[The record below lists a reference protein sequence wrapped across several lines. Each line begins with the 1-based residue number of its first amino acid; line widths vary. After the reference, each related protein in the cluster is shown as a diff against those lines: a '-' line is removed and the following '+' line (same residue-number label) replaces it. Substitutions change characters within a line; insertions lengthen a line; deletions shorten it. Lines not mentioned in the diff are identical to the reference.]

1 MELRYKILWECF
13 KIKKLIVK
21 FHLQERWGFLF
32 DRIFINKNNMK
43 KIVRLTESDL
53 SRIVKRTIMEMDMD
67 MDMDSE
73 TINGLKRQMDME
85 VEETDSVDASS
96 VIEDFM
102 QSIADMRPEK
112 QLEAIEDMMFQ
123 LKMYKTNLGFA
134 GKGNP
139 NAR

>member
-1 MELRYKILWECF
+1 
-13 KIKKLIVK
+13 
-21 FHLQERWGFLF
+21 
-32 DRIFINKNNMK
+32 MK

-53 SRIVKRTIMEMDMD
+53 TRLVKRTILEMEMGA
-67 MDMDSE
+67 E
-73 TINGLKRQMDME
+73 ME
-85 VEETDSVDASS
+85 VGETDSMDASS

-123 LKMYKTNLGFA
+123 LKMYKTNLGFT

>member
-1 MELRYKILWECF
+1 
-13 KIKKLIVK
+13 
-21 FHLQERWGFLF
+21 
-32 DRIFINKNNMK
+32 MK

-53 SRIVKRTIMEMDMD
+53 TRLVKRTILEM
-67 MDMDSE
+67 
-73 TINGLKRQMDME
+73 QMGAEME
-85 VEETDSVDASS
+85 VGETDSMDASS

>member
-1 MELRYKILWECF
+1 
-13 KIKKLIVK
+13 
-21 FHLQERWGFLF
+21 
-32 DRIFINKNNMK
+32 MK
-43 KIVRLTESDL
+43 KIVRLTERDL
-53 SRIVKRTIMEMDMD
+53 SRIVKRAIMEMDGD
-67 MDMDSE
+67 MDMGMDSDRV
-73 TINGLKRQMDME
+73 NGMSPQMDME
-85 VEETDSVDASS
+85 VEETDGVDASS
-96 VIEDFM
+96 VIENFM

>member
-1 MELRYKILWECF
+1 
-13 KIKKLIVK
+13 
-21 FHLQERWGFLF
+21 
-32 DRIFINKNNMK
+32 MK

-53 SRIVKRTIMEMDMD
+53 NRIVKRTIIEMDMD
-67 MDMDSE
+67 MDLE
-73 TINGLKRQMDME
+73 TINGLRPQMDME
-85 VEETDSVDASS
+85 VGETDIMDASS

-112 QLEAIEDMMFQ
+112 QLAAIEDMMSQ
-123 LKMYKTNLGFA
+123 LKIYKTNLGFA

>member
-1 MELRYKILWECF
+1 
-13 KIKKLIVK
+13 
-21 FHLQERWGFLF
+21 
-32 DRIFINKNNMK
+32 MK

-53 SRIVKRTIMEMDMD
+53 NRIVKRTIIEMD

-73 TINGLKRQMDME
+73 IINGLRPQMDME
-85 VEETDSVDASS
+85 VGETDSLDASS
-96 VIEDFM
+96 IIEDFM

>member
-1 MELRYKILWECF
+1 
-13 KIKKLIVK
+13 
-21 FHLQERWGFLF
+21 
-32 DRIFINKNNMK
+32 MK

-53 SRIVKRTIMEMDMD
+53 NRIVRRAIMEMDME
-67 MDMDSE
+67 MDMGSE
-73 TINGLKRQMDME
+73 TINGLTPQMGME
-85 VEETDSVDASS
+85 VEETDSMDSSS
-96 VIEDFM
+96 VIENFM

>member
-1 MELRYKILWECF
+1 
-13 KIKKLIVK
+13 
-21 FHLQERWGFLF
+21 
-32 DRIFINKNNMK
+32 MK

-53 SRIVKRTIMEMDMD
+53 NRIVRRAIMEMDMG
-67 MDMDSE
+67 SE
-73 TINGLKRQMDME
+73 TINGLTPQMGMG
-85 VEETDSVDASS
+85 VEETDSVDSSS

>member
-1 MELRYKILWECF
+1 
-13 KIKKLIVK
+13 
-21 FHLQERWGFLF
+21 
-32 DRIFINKNNMK
+32 MK

-53 SRIVKRTIMEMDMD
+53 NRIVKRTIIEMDMD
-67 MDMDSE
+67 M
-73 TINGLKRQMDME
+73 E
-85 VEETDSVDASS
+85 VGETDIMDASS

-112 QLEAIEDMMFQ
+112 QLAAIEDMMSQ
-123 LKMYKTNLGFA
+123 LKIYKTNLGFA

>member
-1 MELRYKILWECF
+1 
-13 KIKKLIVK
+13 
-21 FHLQERWGFLF
+21 
-32 DRIFINKNNMK
+32 MK
-43 KIVRLTESDL
+43 KTVRLTERDL
-53 SRIVKRTIMEMDMD
+53 SRIVRRTILEMDME
-67 MDMDSE
+67 MGMDSGR
-73 TINGLKRQMDME
+73 INGMTPQMDME
-85 VEETDSVDASS
+85 VGETDSLDASS

-123 LKMYKTNLGFA
+123 LKMYKTNLMSM